1 MGYRLDGDLRTALLG
16 VGERLLAILGGR
28 CLLLVLVA
36 LGLVVGWLAR
46 RAIIRLARAVDF
58 DRHTE
63 RLGFAISLN
72 RAGILRTPSDV
83 LGTVCFWAIF
93 IFFARLG
100 IDSLGFPGV
109 DGGSA
114 VLLPFLAAFS
124 SASS

>member
-16 VGERLLAILGGR
+16 VGERLVAILGGL
-28 CLLLVLVA
+28 CLMLVLVA

-72 RAGILRTPSDV
+72 RAGILRTPSDILALALAFG
-83 LGTVCFWAIF
+83 LGGRTL
-93 IFFARLG
+93 ARD
-100 IDSLGFPGV
+100 I
-109 DGGSA
+109 
-114 VLLPFLAAFS
+114 LARRLRRDAPPDRERLS
-124 SASS
+124 HL